1 MKYLLKV
8 AEFRM
13 KPGSQDELYYTD
25 DKGELFIG
33 PKKDVIIGKTYPVEV
48 DPKSVG
54 GHYYRI
60 ILWGDFQENS
70 EERTHCS
77 VRNPTVHIK
86 YGYVK

>member
-13 KPGSQDELYYTD
+13 KPGSQDEMYYTD

-33 PKKDVIIGKTYPVEV
+33 SIKNVFIGKAYLVEV
-48 DPKSVG
+48 RQKRVG

-60 ILWGDFQENS
+60 ISWEK
-70 EERTHCS
+70 E
-77 VRNPTVHIK
+77 
-86 YGYVK
+86 